1 MIIAIKYKMKMPIYT
16 GMYGK
21 IERSLDPKAKFID
34 ITTGKKIDVKSFAS
48 NPIGADGKP
57 ITSPKKGAFKVE
69 NAMKNITKE
78 FDKNSNDIVV
88 IDQSNLKLE
97 HIKELE
103 AAIKQSGLEKKI
115 IW

>member
-1 MIIAIKYKMKMPIYT
+1 MPNT
-16 GMYGK
+16 TF
-21 IERSLDPKAKFID
+21 LDCHKQ
-34 ITTGKKIDVKSFAS
+34 
-48 NPIGADGKP
+48 ADGKP

-78 FDKNSNDIVV
+78 FDKNGNDIVV
-88 IDQSNLKLE
+88 IDKSNLKLE

-115 IW
+115 IWWPE